1 MVWARYP
8 PVLAGSQAVE
18 VGGVPWQQ
26 VASLAT
32 AAPDARVYLL
42 DPATGRIAFGDGGHG
57 AVPPDGDLITVS
69 YTSGPH
75 GGFVDYR
82 AALQAVRPGFR
93 LCSSFDD
100 PAFLRLMGEAHRYDC
115 HVVHPYVSAGAVT
128 ATGPDEA
135 FGELMLLADASA
147 DLVGGAPADI
157 HPLRRGERRP
167 SVELVLTEYGLLD
180 GRLPAAF
187 PHFLRSH
194 GMGVLQALLLRRW
207 IGLGVPLAMRHALVD
222 YTFGGAPPDLAGFLV
237 GDQALLQGPGPG
249 TIPSRPAPWRWELV
263 RRHTGDR
270 LLPERGERRSGAPPR
285 ERPDPAGPGGGGH
298 RGRGPRLPR
307 GHQPGPVARRGRPGL
322 AGPPAARGRADGPAA
337 GRRPG
342 LRRGTPPASPATVGI
357 VELAPPPTDCHGSFR
372 VLFPPHSV
380 TALRIPRGSAA
391 EARRGPPYP
400 SSASR
405 TWRRP
410 AHGW

>member
-1 MVWARYP
+1 M
-8 PVLAGSQAVE
+8 
-18 VGGVPWQQ
+18 
-26 VASLAT
+26 
-32 AAPDARVYLL
+32 
-42 DPATGRIAFGDGGHG
+42 
-57 AVPPDGDLITVS
+57 
-69 YTSGPH
+69 
-75 GGFVDYR
+75 
-82 AALQAVRPGFR
+82 RPGLR
-93 LCSSFDD
+93 LCSSFDN

-147 DLVGGAPADI
+147 DLVGAARADI
-157 HPLRRGERRP
+157 DRFAGARAA

-249 TIPSRPAPWRWELV
+249 TIPSPSALALELV

-270 LLPERGERRSGAPPR
+270 LLPSAVSGAP
-285 ERPDPAGPGGGGH
+285 ERLLASGRTLPALAAVATADAAHAYLVVINQDPSRAVDALVSPGRLRPAGAPTGQ
-298 RGRGPRLPR
+298 RLD
-307 GHQPGPVARRGRPGL
+307 
-322 AGPPAARGRADGPAA
+322 AAQVSDEN
-337 GRRPG
+337 
-342 LRRGTPPASPATVGI
+342 TPASPATVGI
-357 VELAPPPTDCHGSFR
+357 VELAPPPTDRHGSFR

-380 TALRIPRGSAA
+380 TALRIPRGRRRRAGG
-391 EARRGPPYP
+391 ARPTRRAPPG
-400 SSASR
+400 S
-405 TWRRP
+405 RRP
-410 AHGW
+410 GHGW